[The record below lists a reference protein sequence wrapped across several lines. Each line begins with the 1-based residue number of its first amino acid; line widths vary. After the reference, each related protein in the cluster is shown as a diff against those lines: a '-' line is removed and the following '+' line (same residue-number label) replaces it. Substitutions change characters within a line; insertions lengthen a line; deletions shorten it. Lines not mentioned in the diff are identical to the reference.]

1 MKERVG
7 HSSIA
12 GMGKRRWR
20 GHKQGGHNRRPPP
33 LGLALEVSQ
42 ERQELTF
49 SERGVVGT
57 SLLPPDLSL
66 TAKVKPVLGRRE
78 RLNRQTLESF
88 HR

>member
-1 MKERVG
+1 MSAIHQSREWARDVG
-7 HSSIA
+7 GVTS
-12 GMGKRRWR
+12 K
-20 GHKQGGHNRRPPP
+20 GGHNRRPPP